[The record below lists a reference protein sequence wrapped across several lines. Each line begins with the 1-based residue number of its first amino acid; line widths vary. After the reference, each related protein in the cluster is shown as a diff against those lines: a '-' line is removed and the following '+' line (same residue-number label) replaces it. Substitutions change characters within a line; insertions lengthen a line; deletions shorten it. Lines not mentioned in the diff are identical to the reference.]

1 MVELSTTTKL
11 QESIDQLFYDDW
23 ASKLATHDIF
33 TDANNLVTSDN
44 IPQLLKA
51 LELENILKTKEC
63 VQLLDFYDRKQAPYH
78 LYYRDLVKLLDHVAD
93 SDYQLILGSYSTPA
107 ERIVKMLLV
116 IKHTYLAEGQ
126 TPDLEK
132 EVNYAINTINE
143 RTIYQ
148 SSNRDSPLPKL
159 SNNKKSVIVESW
171 LNEYSDSSVE
181 SSS

>member
-1 MVELSTTTKL
+1 
-11 QESIDQLFYDDW
+11 
-23 ASKLATHDIF
+23 
-33 TDANNLVTSDN
+33 
-44 IPQLLKA
+44 
-51 LELENILKTKEC
+51 
-63 VQLLDFYDRKQAPYH
+63 
-78 LYYRDLVKLLDHVAD
+78 
-93 SDYQLILGSYSTPA
+93 
-107 ERIVKMLLV
+107 MLLT
-116 IKHTYLAEGQ
+116 IKSTFLVDGQ